1 MRKHTRTFKKGIHF
15 PDMKY
20 LAKDKPIEPMPP
32 SEHYFVALSQHI
44 GAPAKPVVEVG
55 ATVAA
60 GTLIAR
66 ADGMISANVFSPV
79 SGTVAGIETRKNKQG
94 ANAPFIHIKNDFKNR
109 EEFMPPADVSDARAV
124 RERIGEAGIVGL
136 GGAGFPTLVKLSPS
150 KPVDILIINAAECE
164 PYLTCDYR
172 VMLDRTEEFVKGV
185 KILSSCL
192 GVART
197 VIGIEENKMEAYEK
211 LRAFDGFELILLE
224 KKYPQGGEKQLIYAC
239 CGRVVPAKALPM
251 DVGVVVQNVATALA
265 VYEAVEKGKPLYE
278 RVVTVSGKG
287 VAEPKNLLVK
297 TGTLFEEALDFCG
310 GISEDTQKLI
320 AGGPMMGT
328 SLYDASGVFT
338 KTDSGLLALTGEEAN
353 VSQPSNCISCGACA
367 RACPMNLMPM
377 YIDFYALAGDFKTS
391 EKYGTN
397 HCIEC
402 GCCANVC
409 PAKRPLV
416 QSIRLAKAKLREKLS
431 LIHI

>member
-1 MRKHTRTFKKGIHF
+1 LRKHTRTFKKGIHF

-328 SLYDASGVFT
+328 SLYDATGVFT

-416 QSIRLAKAKLREKLS
+416 QSIRLAKAKLREKAK
-431 LIHI
+431 

>member
-20 LAKDKPIEPMPP
+20 LAKDKPIEPLPP

-109 EEFMPPADVSDARAV
+109 EEFMPPADASDARAV

-416 QSIRLAKAKLREKLS
+416 QSIRLAKAKLREKAK
-431 LIHI
+431 

>member
-94 ANAPFIHIKNDFKNR
+94 ANAPFIHIKNDFKNC

-251 DVGVVVQNVATALA
+251 DVGVVVQNVTTALA

-328 SLYDASGVFT
+328 SLYDATGVFT

-416 QSIRLAKAKLREKLS
+416 QSIRLAKAKLREKAK
-431 LIHI
+431 

>member
-416 QSIRLAKAKLREKLS
+416 QSIRLAKAKLREKAK
-431 LIHI
+431 

>member
-109 EEFMPPADVSDARAV
+109 EEFMPPADASDARAV

-278 RVVTVSGKG
+278 RVVTISGKG

-416 QSIRLAKAKLREKLS
+416 QSIRLAKAKLREKAK
-431 LIHI
+431 

>member
-1 MRKHTRTFKKGIHF
+1 MRKHTRIFKKGIHF

-94 ANAPFIHIKNDFKNR
+94 ANAPFIHIKNDFKNC

-416 QSIRLAKAKLREKLS
+416 QSIRLAKAKLREKAK
-431 LIHI
+431 

>member
-109 EEFMPPADVSDARAV
+109 EEFMPPADASDARAV

-197 VIGIEENKMEAYEK
+197 VIGIEENKMEAYEQ
-211 LRAFDGFELILLE
+211 LRGFDGFELILLE

-416 QSIRLAKAKLREKLS
+416 QSIRLAKEKLREKAK
-431 LIHI
+431 

>member
-20 LAKDKPIEPMPP
+20 LAKDKPIEPRPP

-416 QSIRLAKAKLREKLS
+416 QSIRLAKAKLREKAK
-431 LIHI
+431 

>member
-109 EEFMPPADVSDARAV
+109 EEFMPTADVSDARAV

-328 SLYDASGVFT
+328 SLYDATGVFT

-416 QSIRLAKAKLREKLS
+416 QSIRLAKAKLREKAK
-431 LIHI
+431 

>member
-44 GAPAKPVVEVG
+44 GAPANPVVEVG

-109 EEFMPPADVSDARAV
+109 EEFMPPADASDARAV

-416 QSIRLAKAKLREKLS
+416 QSIRLAKAKLREKAK
-431 LIHI
+431 

>member
-94 ANAPFIHIKNDFKNR
+94 ANAPFIHIKNDFKNC

-397 HCIEC
+397 QCIEC

-416 QSIRLAKAKLREKLS
+416 QSIRLAKAKLREKAK
-431 LIHI
+431 

>member
-109 EEFMPPADVSDARAV
+109 EEFMPPADASDARAV

-211 LRAFDGFELILLE
+211 LRGFDGFELILLE

-416 QSIRLAKAKLREKLS
+416 QSIRLAKAKLREKAK
-431 LIHI
+431 

>member
-164 PYLTCDYR
+164 LYLTCDYR

-328 SLYDASGVFT
+328 SLYDATGVFT

-416 QSIRLAKAKLREKLS
+416 QSIRLAKAKLREKAK
-431 LIHI
+431 

>member
-1 MRKHTRTFKKGIHF
+1 
-15 PDMKY
+15 MKY

-94 ANAPFIHIKNDFKNR
+94 ANAPFIHIKNDFKNC

-172 VMLDRTEEFVKGV
+172 VMLDGTEEFVKGV

-416 QSIRLAKAKLREKLS
+416 QSIRLAKAKLREKAK
-431 LIHI
+431 

>member
-60 GTLIAR
+60 GPLIAR

-94 ANAPFIHIKNDFKNR
+94 ANAPFIHIKNDFKNC

-416 QSIRLAKAKLREKLS
+416 QSIRLAKAKLREKAK
-431 LIHI
+431 

>member
-32 SEHYFVALSQHI
+32 SEHYFVAVSQHI

-109 EEFMPPADVSDARAV
+109 EEFMPPADASDARAV

-416 QSIRLAKAKLREKLS
+416 QSIRLAKAKLREKAK
-431 LIHI
+431 

>member
-197 VIGIEENKMEAYEK
+197 VIGIEENNMEAYEK

-416 QSIRLAKAKLREKLS
+416 QSIRLAKAKLREKAK
-431 LIHI
+431 

>member
-66 ADGMISANVFSPV
+66 ADGIISANVFSPV

-109 EEFMPPADVSDARAV
+109 EEFMPPADASDARAV

-416 QSIRLAKAKLREKLS
+416 QSIRLAKAKLREKAK
-431 LIHI
+431 

>member
-109 EEFMPPADVSDARAV
+109 EEFMPPADASDARAV

-251 DVGVVVQNVATALA
+251 DVGVVAQNVATALA

-416 QSIRLAKAKLREKLS
+416 QSIRLAKAKLREKAK
-431 LIHI
+431 

>member
-397 HCIEC
+397 QCIEC

-416 QSIRLAKAKLREKLS
+416 QSIRLAKAKLREKAK
-431 LIHI
+431 

>member
-211 LRAFDGFELILLE
+211 LRVFDGFELILLE

-416 QSIRLAKAKLREKLS
+416 QSIRLAKAKLREKAK
-431 LIHI
+431 

>member
-109 EEFMPPADVSDARAV
+109 EEFMPPADASDARAV
-124 RERIGEAGIVGL
+124 RERMGEAGIVGL

-416 QSIRLAKAKLREKLS
+416 QSIRLAKAKLREKAK
-431 LIHI
+431 

>member
-94 ANAPFIHIKNDFKNR
+94 ANAPFIHIKNDFKNC

-328 SLYDASGVFT
+328 SLYDATGVFT

-416 QSIRLAKAKLREKLS
+416 QSIRLAKAKLREKAK
-431 LIHI
+431 

>member
-211 LRAFDGFELILLE
+211 LRTFDGFELILLE

-416 QSIRLAKAKLREKLS
+416 QSIRLAKAKLREKAK
-431 LIHI
+431 

>member
-79 SGTVAGIETRKNKQG
+79 SGTVAGIKTRKNKQG

-328 SLYDASGVFT
+328 SLYDATGVFT

-416 QSIRLAKAKLREKLS
+416 QSIRLAKAKLREKAK
-431 LIHI
+431 

>member
-32 SEHYFVALSQHI
+32 SEHHFVALSQHI

-109 EEFMPPADVSDARAV
+109 EEFMPPADASDARAV

-224 KKYPQGGEKQLIYAC
+224 KKYPQGGEKQLIYAR

-416 QSIRLAKAKLREKLS
+416 QSIRLAKAKLREKAK
-431 LIHI
+431 

>member
-1 MRKHTRTFKKGIHF
+1 
-15 PDMKY
+15 MKY

-94 ANAPFIHIKNDFKNR
+94 ANAPFIHIKNDFKNC

-251 DVGVVVQNVATALA
+251 DVGVVVQNVTTALA

-397 HCIEC
+397 QCIEC

-416 QSIRLAKAKLREKLS
+416 QSIRLAKAKLREKAK
-431 LIHI
+431 

>member
-109 EEFMPPADVSDARAV
+109 EGFMPPADVSDARAV
-124 RERIGEAGIVGL
+124 RERIGEAAIVGL

-328 SLYDASGVFT
+328 SLYDATGVFT

-416 QSIRLAKAKLREKLS
+416 QSIRLAKAKLREKAK
-431 LIHI
+431 

>member
-1 MRKHTRTFKKGIHF
+1 MAQAFFGGVH
-15 PDMKY
+15 PNDMKAATNEKAIEQ
-20 LAKDKPIEPMPP
+20 LAAPAEVVIPM
-32 SEHYFVALSQHI
+32 SMHI
-44 GAPAKPVVEVG
+44 GAPCKPIVAVG
-55 ATVAA
+55 DKVKI
-60 GTLIAR
+60 GQRI
-66 ADGMISANVFSPV
+66 GEPGGFVSAPIHASV
-79 SGTVAGIETRKNKQG
+79 SGTVKAVEPRPFNMGGKMMSVVIE
-94 ANAPFIHIKNDFKNR
+94 NDFQNEVSEEVKPVADPDSLTPEQLVEIVKN
-109 EEFMPPADVSDARAV
+109 
-124 RERIGEAGIVGL
+124 AGIVGQ
-136 GGAGFPTLVKLSPS
+136 GGATFPTHVKISSGLG
-150 KPVDILIINAAECE
+150 KVDYVIINAAECE

-416 QSIRLAKAKLREKLS
+416 QSIRLAKAKLREKAK
-431 LIHI
+431 

>member
-66 ADGMISANVFSPV
+66 ADGMIFANVFSPV

-328 SLYDASGVFT
+328 SLYDATGVFT

-416 QSIRLAKAKLREKLS
+416 QSIRLAKAKLREKAK
-431 LIHI
+431 

>member
-109 EEFMPPADVSDARAV
+109 EEFMPPADASDARAV

-338 KTDSGLLALTGEEAN
+338 KTDLGLLALTGEEAN

-416 QSIRLAKAKLREKLS
+416 QSIRLAKAKLREKAK
-431 LIHI
+431 

>member
-109 EEFMPPADVSDARAV
+109 EEFMPPADASDARAV

-211 LRAFDGFELILLE
+211 LRGFDGFELILLE

-416 QSIRLAKAKLREKLS
+416 QSIRLAKEKLREKAK
-431 LIHI
+431 

>member
-109 EEFMPPADVSDARAV
+109 EEFMPPADASHARAV

-416 QSIRLAKAKLREKLS
+416 QSIRLAKAKLREKAK
-431 LIHI
+431 

>member
-109 EEFMPPADVSDARAV
+109 EEFMPPADASDARAV

-328 SLYDASGVFT
+328 SLYDATGVFT

-416 QSIRLAKAKLREKLS
+416 QSIRLAKAKLREKAK
-431 LIHI
+431 

>member
-1 MRKHTRTFKKGIHF
+1 LRKHTRTFKKGIHF

-109 EEFMPPADVSDARAV
+109 EEFMPPADASDARAV

-416 QSIRLAKAKLREKLS
+416 QSIRLAKAKLREKAK
-431 LIHI
+431 

>member
-1 MRKHTRTFKKGIHF
+1 
-15 PDMKY
+15 MKY

-192 GVART
+192 GGART

-416 QSIRLAKAKLREKLS
+416 QSIRLAKAKLREKAK
-431 LIHI
+431 

>member
-55 ATVAA
+55 ASVAA

-109 EEFMPPADVSDARAV
+109 EEFMPPADASDARAV

-416 QSIRLAKAKLREKLS
+416 QSIRLAKAKLREKAK
-431 LIHI
+431 